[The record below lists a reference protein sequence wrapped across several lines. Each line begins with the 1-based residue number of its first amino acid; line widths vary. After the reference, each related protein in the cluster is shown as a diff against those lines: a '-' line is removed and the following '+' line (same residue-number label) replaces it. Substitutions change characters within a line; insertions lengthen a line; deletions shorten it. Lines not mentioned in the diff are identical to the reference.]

1 MSGTCFFRLSSQL
14 IICEMI
20 LLDDDE
26 DDEGDGAPGE
36 WVPLSSQFFGSEFN
50 GVSLLVMDNGCEITK
65 LSCECFAID
74 DADAKN

>member
-14 IICEMI
+14 IICEI
-20 LLDDDE
+20 NLLDDE

-36 WVPLSSQFFGSEFN
+36 GVPLSSQCFGSEFN